1 MGSLFRNKEGL
12 DLADTGINTMG
23 MQSQQGAV
31 TEGFSTTLYQKYN
44 AVRALNQ
51 AGDAQAN
58 AWDLTRPQMT
68 PEQMTDSM
76 RQKNE
81 FRSSQSAP
89 ARSRTLLILGGIA
102 VLGVIVYSN
111 TRHKEMN
118 PVSRNTF

>member
-12 DLADTGINTMG
+12 DIADTGINTMG
-23 MQSQQGAV
+23 VQSQQGAV
-31 TEGFSTTLYQKYN
+31 TEGFSTTLFQKYN
-44 AVRALNQ
+44 AVRAMNQ

-58 AWDLTRPQMT
+58 AWDLTRPRMT

-89 ARSRTLLILGGIA
+89 ARNRTLLILGGIA
-102 VLGVIVYSN
+102 ILGVIVFSN
-111 TRHKEMN
+111 TRYKEAN
-118 PVSRNTF
+118 PVSRTNF

>member
-12 DLADTGINTMG
+12 DMADTGSITMG
-23 MQSQQGAV
+23 LQSQQGAV

-68 PEQMTDSM
+68 PEQMSDSM

-81 FRSSQSAP
+81 FKESQTAP
-89 ARSRTLLILGGIA
+89 ARNRTLLILGGI
-102 VLGVIVYSN
+102 VILGAIVFSN
-111 TRHKEMN
+111 TRYKEAN
-118 PVSRNTF
+118 PVSRSGF

>member
-12 DLADTGINTMG
+12 DMGDTGVNTMA
-23 MQSQQGAV
+23 MQAQQGAT
-31 TEGFSTTLYQKYN
+31 TEGFSTTLFQRYN
-44 AVRALNQ
+44 AMRAMNQ

-81 FRSSQSAP
+81 FKESQTAP

-102 VLGVIVYSN
+102 ILGVIVFSN
-111 TRHKEMN
+111 TRYKEAN
-118 PVSRNTF
+118 PVSRTTF

>member
-12 DLADTGINTMG
+12 DMGDTGVNTMA
-23 MQSQQGAV
+23 MQAQQGAT
-31 TEGFSTTLYQKYN
+31 TEGFSTTLFQRYN
-44 AVRALNQ
+44 AMRAMNQ

-68 PEQMTDSM
+68 QEQMTDSM

-81 FRSSQSAP
+81 FKESQTAP

-102 VLGVIVYSN
+102 ILGVIVFSN
-111 TRHKEMN
+111 TRYKEAN
-118 PVSRNTF
+118 PVSRTTF